1 MEQLSVAQRKMERIM
16 LGITLRDHKRNT
28 WTTSDMC
35 TLYHR
40 RYQDGNTWMGGGD
53 TLPDSKTPDGQNERQ
68 SGHHENGQDGRE
80 DLKQDG
86 GTALSS
92 TLVTRGQE

>member
-1 MEQLSVAQRKMERIM
+1 M
-16 LGITLRDHKRNT
+16 D
-28 WTTSDMC
+28 
-35 TLYHR
+35 
-40 RYQDGNTWMGGGD
+40 GGGD
-53 TLPDSKTPDGQNERQ
+53 TLPDSKTPDGQKERQ